1 MTRAATLVLSVVIS
15 TLIGSASA
23 QEGPIKYRKGVMA
36 AIGGHA
42 DAIAQI
48 AYGGADQGAHLT
60 AHADAFEALS
70 KMVAAAFE
78 ENAIAGG
85 DVKTRAKDDIWENW
99 SDYQSKADALSKA
112 AADFAAAARSGGK
125 DVATKLDPVW
135 DSCKG
140 CHKKYRARRN

>member
-1 MTRAATLVLSVVIS
+1 MTRAGTLVMSVVMFAL
-15 TLIGSASA
+15 TGSAIA
-23 QEGPIKYRKGVMA
+23 QEGPIKYRKGVMK

-48 AYGGADQGAHLT
+48 AYGGADQGAYLT

-70 KMVAAAFE
+70 KMVSAAFKE
-78 ENAIAGG
+78 DAMASG
-85 DVKTRAKDDIWENW
+85 DVKTRAKDDIWKNW
-99 SDYQSKADALSKA
+99 SDYQSKADDLSKA

-125 DVATKLDPVW
+125 DVAAKLDPVW

-140 CHKKYRARRN
+140 CHKKYRAKRK